1 MLLDVFLIATIV
13 ALILLAAV
21 GLDRIVCHVIRRK
34 QDQTKIKRSIAIL
47 GETST
52 DLAEGMLELLERVEA
67 LENKLE
73 QGDNRQ

>member
-1 MLLDVFLIATIV
+1 MLDVFLIATIV

-34 QDQTKIKRSIAIL
+34 QYQDKIERSIAIL
-47 GETST
+47 GQTSA

-67 LENKLE
+67 LENKLV
-73 QGDNRQ
+73 QGDNQQ

>member
-1 MLLDVFLIATIV
+1 MLDVFLIATIV

-21 GLDRIVCHVIRRK
+21 GLDRIVCHVIKRK

-52 DLAEGMLELLERVEA
+52 DLAEGMIELLERVE
-67 LENKLE
+67 KLE
-73 QGDNRQ
+73 SSGK

>member
-1 MLLDVFLIATIV
+1 MLDVFLIATIV

-34 QDQTKIKRSIAIL
+34 QDRDKIERSIAIL
-47 GETST
+47 GQTST
-52 DLAEGMLELLERVEA
+52 DLAEGMLELLECVEA
-67 LENKLE
+67 LENKSE

>member
-1 MLLDVFLIATIV
+1 MLDVFLIATVV

-21 GLDRIVCHVIRRK
+21 VLDRIVCHVIRRK
-34 QDQTKIKRSIAIL
+34 QDRDKIERSIAIL

-67 LENKLE
+67 IENKLA
-73 QGDNRQ
+73 QGDNQQ

>member
-1 MLLDVFLIATIV
+1 MLDVFLIATIV

-34 QDQTKIKRSIAIL
+34 QDRSKIKRSIAIL

-52 DLAEGMLELLERVEA
+52 DLAEGMLELLERVE
-67 LENKLE
+67 KLE
-73 QGDNRQ
+73 SSGK

>member
-1 MLLDVFLIATIV
+1 MLDVFLIATIV

-34 QDQTKIKRSIAIL
+34 QYRDWVERSIDIL
-47 GETST
+47 GKTSA
-52 DLAEGMLELLERVEA
+52 DLAEGMIEIVERVEA
-67 LENKLE
+67 LENKLA

>member
-1 MLLDVFLIATIV
+1 MLDVFLIATIV

-34 QDQTKIKRSIAIL
+34 QERTKIERSIAIL
-47 GETST
+47 GQTST

-67 LENKLE
+67 LENKLV

>member
-1 MLLDVFLIATIV
+1 MLDVFLIATIV

-21 GLDRIVCHVIRRK
+21 GLDRIVCHVIKRK

-73 QGDNRQ
+73 QGDNQQ

>member
-1 MLLDVFLIATIV
+1 MLDVFLIATIV

-34 QDQTKIKRSIAIL
+34 QYRDKVERSIVIL
-47 GETST
+47 GQTSA

-67 LENKLE
+67 LENKLV
-73 QGDNRQ
+73 QGE

>member
-1 MLLDVFLIATIV
+1 MLDVFLIATIV

-21 GLDRIVCHVIRRK
+21 GLDRIVCHVIKRK

-52 DLAEGMLELLERVEA
+52 DLAEGMIEILERVEA
-67 LENKLE
+67 IENKLA
-73 QGDNRQ
+73 QGDNQQ

>member
-1 MLLDVFLIATIV
+1 MLDVFLIATIV

-52 DLAEGMLELLERVEA
+52 DLAEEMLELLERVEA
-67 LENKLE
+67 IENKLA
-73 QGDNRQ
+73 QGDNQQ

>member
-1 MLLDVFLIATIV
+1 MLDVFLIATIV

-21 GLDRIVCHVIRRK
+21 GLDRIVCHVIKRK

-52 DLAEGMLELLERVEA
+52 DLAEGMIEIVERIE
-67 LENKLE
+67 KLE
-73 QGDNRQ
+73 KRG